1 MYTLLIIQ
9 SLVESL
15 APVKACME
23 SLLLLFLARGK
34 KKRLNI
40 KFPWRT
46 VCRRIRDHQS
56 LPPISYLH
64 ILHWFSFLPAWL
76 RKRQRV
82 LDGRQT
88 QHTLRSRS
96 KPYRL
101 PAEGP
106 ASYLWEAHDTARV
119 PGDFTRCCSCS
130 CGFTESQRCTRNT
143 SKMQPICMW
152 PDGSQQGHLQAFLV
166 LRPSGSQ
173 LHAFTFHR
181 TTWARGALEGVPLD
195 PAGDVVQGSGLLGA
209 STWAL

>member
-1 MYTLLIIQ
+1 M
-9 SLVESL
+9 
-15 APVKACME
+15 
-23 SLLLLFLARGK
+23 
-34 KKRLNI
+34 
-40 KFPWRT
+40 
-46 VCRRIRDHQS
+46 CRRIRDHQS

-101 PAEGP
+101 PAQGP

-143 SKMQPICMW
+143 SKMQPICIW
-152 PDGSQQGHLQAFLV
+152 SDGSQHRAISRLSWCWGLLAANCMPSLSIEQPEPVELRKKCPWTLLVMWSREVDSLV
-166 LRPSGSQ
+166 LPPGLYKGNLIQ
-173 LHAFTFHR
+173 LMSLLVMLLPLFH
-181 TTWARGALEGVPLD
+181 LKK
-195 PAGDVVQGSGLLGA
+195 
-209 STWAL
+209 